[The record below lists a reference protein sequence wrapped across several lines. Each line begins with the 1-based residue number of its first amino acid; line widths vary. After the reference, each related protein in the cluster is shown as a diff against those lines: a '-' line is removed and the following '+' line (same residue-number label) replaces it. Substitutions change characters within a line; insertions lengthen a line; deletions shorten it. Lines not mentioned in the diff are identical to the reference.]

1 MGKNLY
7 SLGLLRN
14 GKVYANKDLAIQGL
28 TQAATN
34 DGVAKLARYL
44 EPVLG
49 GDPIIRTVVGFY
61 ANADEMED
69 NGGGASSYTIL
80 DVDGNAADIEKVKE
94 DIDKINGIIGTG
106 IDGKTLTQAINEA
119 NAAIVAETETREAA
133 DTELD
138 GKIAQEVEDRI
149 AALEALEQTLTDT
162 LKVSLEVATT
172 PTSGYLKTYILSQG
186 TGSGKTEIGKIDIP
200 KDMVVSGGS
209 LVHGTWN
216 GDTFTEDPDGPDTA
230 IKIEFANASTIYINT
245 KDLVVYYTAGNA
257 AIAIDNTHDTISLKL
272 DENGE
277 AFLTISNDG
286 LKLDGIQTAINNA
299 IEDAKLNPSD
309 GISIVNKNISAV
321 AAEYSAEGIKNP
333 ITVDEDGI
341 KFSPNIDCGYW
352 DNE

>member
-1 MGKNLY
+1 MAVKNLY

-14 GKVYANKDLAIQGL
+14 GKVYSNKELAAQGL
-28 TQAATN
+28 TQSATN

-44 EPVLG
+44 VLVDG
-49 GDPIIRTVVGFY
+49 GEPIIRTLVGFY

-69 NGGGASSYTIL
+69 NGGGKSYYTIL
-80 DVDGNAADIEKVKE
+80 DVEGSAADVDALKE
-94 DIDKINGIIGTG
+94 AVS
-106 IDGKTLTQAINEA
+106 AINET
-119 NAAIVAETETREAA
+119 IG
-133 DTELD
+133 D
-138 GKIAQEVEDRI
+138 GISGT
-149 AALEALEQTLTDT
+149 TLTDAINDINSKLGSGFT
-162 LKVSLEVATT
+162 EEHTVADALAELKDELTEKLMISLDIAAE

-186 TGSGKTEIGKIDIP
+186 SGTSKTEIGRIDIP

-209 LVHGTWN
+209 LVHGTWS

-230 IKIEFANASTIYINT
+230 IKIEFANANTIYINT

-277 AFLTISNDG
+277 AFLTISSNG

-299 IEDAKLNPSD
+299 IENAKLNPSD

-321 AAEYSAEGIKNP
+321 AAEYSAEGIINP